1 MERILECQGR
11 ADDPHPVGMGRGYV
25 AISEN
30 DVMLPSG
37 PGWCPMP
44 LMGAVIG
51 VGRGGS
57 AIRN

>member
-1 MERILECQGR
+1 
-11 ADDPHPVGMGRGYV
+11 VGMGRGYV

-30 DVMLPSG
+30 DVILPSG
-37 PGWCPMP
+37 PGWCSMP